1 MQRASRLERLVS
13 SVRTPRGVTT
23 ARAWSAL
30 ALARNN
36 VAEVILRASVHGLQL
51 HPPPPLA

>member
-1 MQRASRLERLVS
+1 MQRASRLERLVP